1 MVPSKPAERHQ
12 RNKVTVDIQRQ
23 IPASFDRVQ
32 RNQYGYNAR
41 QVDDFL
47 QRARVSFEAPSSAS
61 RAIKSSDV
69 RAVSF
74 DPVKGGYAAAGVDA
88 ALDRL
93 EDALARRERDELVA
107 ERGEEAW
114 LREIGRLAG
123 VLRGRL
129 HRPDG
134 QRFRRPSKTKARSYN
149 TTDVDDLCH
158 ELIGY
163 LEEDQP
169 LSVDNV
175 RRAVFRPA
183 VGREG
188 YEESQVDAFL
198 ERAVELMAAID

>member
-1 MVPSKPAERHQ
+1 MVPANQPNGIEG
-12 RNKVTVDIQRQ
+12 NIVTVDIQRQ

-32 RNQYGYNAR
+32 RNQYGYNAK
-41 QVDDFL
+41 QVDQFL
-47 QRARVSFEAPSSAS
+47 QRARVSFESPSSAG
-61 RAIKSSDV
+61 RPVKSADV
-69 RAVSF
+69 RAVTF
-74 DPVKGGYAAAGVDA
+74 DPVKGGYAATGVDA

-93 EDALARRERDELVA
+93 EDALALRERDELIG

-123 VLRGRL
+123 LLRGRL

-134 QRFRRPSKTKARSYN
+134 ERFRRPTKAKARSYN
-149 TTDVDDLCH
+149 TADVDDLCR

-163 LEEDQP
+163 LEEDQA

-183 VGREG
+183 AGRDG

-198 ERAVELMAAID
+198 DRVVQLMAAID

>member
-1 MVPSKPAERHQ
+1 M
-12 RNKVTVDIQRQ
+12 DIQRQ

-32 RNQYGYNAR
+32 RNQYGYNAKQVDQFLLRARESFETPNSADR
-41 QVDDFL
+41 QVK
-47 QRARVSFEAPSSAS
+47 SA
-61 RAIKSSDV
+61 DV

-107 ERGEEAW
+107 EGGEEAW

-134 QRFRRPSKTKARSYN
+134 RRFRRPTKAKARSYN

-163 LEEDQP
+163 LEADQP
-169 LSVDNV
+169 LSVDNI

-183 VGREG
+183 TGRDG

-198 ERAVELMAAID
+198 ERVVELMASID

>member
-1 MVPSKPAERHQ
+1 
-12 RNKVTVDIQRQ
+12 VDIQRQ

-32 RNQYGYNAR
+32 RNQYGYNAK
-41 QVDDFL
+41 QVDQFL
-47 QRARVSFEAPSSAS
+47 ERARVSFEAPGSAG
-61 RAIKSSDV
+61 RPVKSADV
-69 RAVSF
+69 RAVTF
-74 DPVKGGYAAAGVDA
+74 DPVKGGYSAAGVDA

-93 EDALARRERDELVA
+93 EDALALRERDELIG

-123 VLRGRL
+123 LLRGRL

-134 QRFRRPSKTKARSYN
+134 ERFRRPSKAKARSYN

-158 ELIGY
+158 ELIDY
-163 LEEDQP
+163 LESERP

-183 VGREG
+183 VGRDG
-188 YEESQVDAFL
+188 YEENQVDAFL
-198 ERAVELMAAID
+198 DRVVQLMAAID